1 MVEKEDESDGYD
13 DGGGR
18 EGQHSLVL
26 SRRVFLVCG
35 DYRFA
40 TSSICYA
47 LSFVFFFLL

>member
-26 SRRVFLVCG
+26 SRRVL
-35 DYRFA
+35 
-40 TSSICYA
+40 
-47 LSFVFFFLL
+47 FV